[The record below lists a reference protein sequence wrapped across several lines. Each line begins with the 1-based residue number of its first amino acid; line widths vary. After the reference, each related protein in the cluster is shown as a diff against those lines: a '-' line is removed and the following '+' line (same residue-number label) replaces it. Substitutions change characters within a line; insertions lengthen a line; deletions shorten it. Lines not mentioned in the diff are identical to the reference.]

1 MRWYVIENT
10 AFTAFPEWIR
20 TVGLS
25 SAGQILLPAAMG
37 DHDNE
42 ALVAICACEAS
53 GEPLVVHQEHLY
65 VPSQWLRDEY
75 PAIADLIQTVEAHAL
90 TLGTAQSI

>member
-20 TVGLS
+20 TIGLS
-25 SAGQILLPAAMG
+25 PAGQILLPAAMG

-42 ALVAICACEAS
+42 ALVAICASEAS
-53 GEPLVVHQEHLY
+53 GEPMVVHQDHLY
-65 VPSQWLRDEY
+65 VPSDWLRDEY
-75 PAIADLIQTVEAHAL
+75 PAIADLIRTVEAHAMIL
-90 TLGTAQSI
+90 SATKTA

>member
-25 SAGQILLPAAMG
+25 PSGQILLPAAMG

-42 ALVAICACEAS
+42 ALVAISASEAS
-53 GEPLVVHQEHLY
+53 GEPMVVHQEHLY
-65 VPSQWLRDEY
+65 VPGQWLRDEY
-75 PAIADLIQTVEAHAL
+75 PEIADLIWTVEAHAL
-90 TLGTAQSI
+90 TLDTTEVL